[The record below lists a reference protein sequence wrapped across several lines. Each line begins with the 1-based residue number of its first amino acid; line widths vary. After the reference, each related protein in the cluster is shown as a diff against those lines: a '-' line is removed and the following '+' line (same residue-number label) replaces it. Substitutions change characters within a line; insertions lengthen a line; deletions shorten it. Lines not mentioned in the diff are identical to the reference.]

1 MTDTSYVDEV
11 QDLLLID
18 THGKV
23 FEDPRLKDVPM
34 SKLQCFCHS
43 ARIQTD
49 SCGLA
54 IQHRLFQ
61 QAARL
66 LLGN

>member
-34 SKLQCFCHS
+34 SKLQ
-43 ARIQTD
+43 
-49 SCGLA
+49 
-54 IQHRLFQ
+54 
-61 QAARL
+61 
-66 LLGN
+66 